1 MRIMKECDNEYLKDI
16 VVLILNYRSSP
27 LTIGC
32 AENLLSIDPYISVV
46 IVDNNSNDQS
56 FDVISKRFEKD
67 ENVHVIA
74 SNENKG
80 YASGNNIGFR
90 YIKNNIS
97 SAKYVLLLNPDIIV
111 PSYETIYRMRQ
122 ALVCD
127 NELGL
132 VSCQIIYNDLWR
144 GFSDFGWQLPS
155 FKHLV
160 WAGTFLSRLFLR
172 NINNAYSAVQIT
184 DKIAKVDVVSGCCFM
199 SNLDILCDVDYL
211 DERTFLYFEETILA
225 KKLKAIGKTEGII
238 LDQFVYHNHQ
248 EKDKSLKNYK
258 KKLFDRKTFHA
269 SKKVYTKYY
278 SGLNGFQKFL
288 CSVVNGVDLFFK
300 NVVYGLAALIFH

>member
-1 MRIMKECDNEYLKDI
+1 MILASSNSNEVFNDV
-16 VVLILNYRSSP
+16 VVLILNYRSSA

-32 AENLLSIDPYISVV
+32 AENVMNLGSNISIV

-80 YASGNNIGFR
+80 YASGNNFGFR

-97 SAKYVLLLNPDIIV
+97 AAKYVLLLNPDIIV

-288 CSVVNGVDLFFK
+288 CSVVNGVDMFFK